1 MRVRRDAHKSN
12 ESTDRGFPWGGSVFR
27 RIAEAQNNI
36 IHWSNRESGSH
47 MVAMADPESLIEDI
61 RAFLASLPDRT
72 SITNTI

>member
-1 MRVRRDAHKSN
+1 MPTNQMKVPTGVSH
-12 ESTDRGFPWGGSVFR
+12 GGGSVFR

-61 RAFLASLPDRT
+61 RAFFSKLTR
-72 SITNTI
+72 